1 VERFDVV
8 RRVVTVRHAERGSS
22 LLEVVVA
29 LMLIAM
35 GALSV
40 VPLFVS
46 SMDESH
52 AAGDIGWLS
61 AAATA
66 RMEALRS
73 DRFYDLAA
81 GGSLTTDVS
90 GYSDAS
96 DPHFVVRWEIVDG
109 GGPAGSKTIRVGAL
123 ALHAAAGRPK
133 YVELT
138 LLRSR

>member
-1 VERFDVV
+1 M
-8 RRVVTVRHAERGSS
+8 RRGERGSS

-40 VPLFVS
+40 APLFVS
-46 SMDESH
+46 SMDANS
-52 AAGDIGWLS
+52 AAGDIGSLS
-61 AAATA
+61 SAATA

-73 DRFYDLAA
+73 EDFYDLVA

-96 DPHFVVRWEIVDG
+96 DPDFVVRWQVVDG
-109 GGPAGSKTIRVGAL
+109 GGPAGSKTLRVGAL
-123 ALHAAAGRPK
+123 ALHAAAGQPK
-133 YVELT
+133 YVELA

>member
-1 VERFDVV
+1 V
-8 RRVVTVRHAERGSS
+8 RRGEWGSS

-40 VPLFVS
+40 APLFVS
-46 SMDESH
+46 SMDANR
-52 AAGDIGWLS
+52 AAGDIGSLS
-61 AAATA
+61 SAATA
-66 RMEALRS
+66 RMETLRS
-73 DRFYDLAA
+73 EDFYDLVA

-96 DPHFVVRWEIVDG
+96 DPDFVIRWQVVDG
-109 GGPAGSKTIRVGAL
+109 GGPAGSKTLRVGAL
-123 ALHAAAGRPK
+123 ALHAAAGQPK
-133 YVELT
+133 YVELA

>member
-1 VERFDVV
+1 MA
-8 RRVVTVRHAERGSS
+8 RHGERGSS

-52 AAGDIGWLS
+52 AAGDIGWLGS
-61 AAATA
+61 AATA

-73 DRFYDLAA
+73 EGFY
-81 GGSLTTDVS
+81 
-90 GYSDAS
+90 DAS